1 MVSLMKL
8 ASGAY
13 ILSKL
18 DDAQRSTVLRY
29 GLPIA
34 VGAILIQVSRPKSL
48 VERIVSKLIR

>member
-1 MVSLMKL
+1 MVSLIKL

-13 ILSKL
+13 IFSKL
-18 DDAQRSTVLRY
+18 DVTQRSTLVRY

-48 VERIVSKLIR
+48 VERIVSKLIS

>member
-1 MVSLMKL
+1 MVSLIKL

-18 DDAQRSTVLRY
+18 DQTQRTTLVRY

-34 VGAILIQVSRPKSL
+34 VGAILIQISRPKSL
-48 VERIVSKLIR
+48 VERIVSKLIS

>member
-1 MVSLMKL
+1 MVSLIKL

-18 DDAQRSTVLRY
+18 NVTQRSTLVRY

-34 VGAILIQVSRPKSL
+34 VGAILIQISRPKTL
-48 VERIVSKLIR
+48 LERIVSKFI